1 NLHRIKQPSQ
11 IQAWLV
17 TTAKRET
24 LQMIRRGKREVFMT
38 ADDSDDAVFP
48 EISDE
53 AALPDEVL
61 LQLETQNRVRVALSS
76 LDERC
81 QNLLKMLFY
90 EDKPPSYTEIA
101 TLLGISEGSIGP
113 TRARCLQK
121 LLSFL

>member
-1 NLHRIKQPSQ
+1 
-11 IQAWLV
+11 
-17 TTAKRET
+17 
-24 LQMIRRGKREVFMT
+24 MT